1 MDQPSSSRSDV
12 RFAFGARPSHTAA
25 RRGGFRFDFGLRRFG
40 GDADRRRDHRE
51 VDPLFILRLLAV
63 AANAAVGALRA
74 FGTIAFGANRAVGID
89 ALRTLSARGALGA
102 LLLLRLRL
110 AILALGTIV
119 ALVAVGAWLL
129 RLLLAILSIRTILL
143 LAILSIRT
151 ILLLVTARL
160 LALILLLL
168 LLLGLLRLIVVAV
181 HLAVEAFALTIVVII
196 VIDVLTSRAAL
207 FVEARATFAE
217 HAEIMVGELEIIFGL
232 NAVTRKLGIARH
244 ALVFLEQLRRIAT
257 LPIVAG
263 VAAAVTRHSLGTLS
277 TTAATATSAVL
288 TIIDQ
293 KSWSSSHWRQSRL
306 ILSFARSPVLRG

>member
-63 AANAAVGALRA
+63 PANATVGARRA

-119 ALVAVGAWLL
+119 ALVAVGAVGAWLL
-129 RLLLAILSIRTILL
+129 RLLLAILSIRT
-143 LAILSIRT
+143 IRT

-181 HLAVEAFALTIVVII
+181 HLAVEAFALAIVVIV
-196 VIDVLTSRAAL
+196 VIDVLTPRAAL
-207 FVEARATFAE
+207 FVEPRAAFAE

-257 LPIVAG
+257 LPIVAS
-263 VAAAVTRHSLGTLS
+263 VAPAVARHSLGTLS
-277 TTAATATSAVL
+277 TTAATATRAVL

>member
-25 RRGGFRFDFGLRRFG
+25 RGGGFRFDFGLRRFG

-63 AANAAVGALRA
+63 AANAAVGARRA

-129 RLLLAILSIRTILL
+129 RLLLAILS
-143 LAILSIRT
+143 

>member
-1 MDQPSSSRSDV
+1 MDQPSSSRRDV

-63 AANAAVGALRA
+63 PANAAVGARRA

-89 ALRTLSARGALGA
+89 ALRTLSARGTLGA

-110 AILALGTIV
+110 AILAL
-119 ALVAVGAWLL
+119 VAVGAWLL
-129 RLLLAILSIRTILL
+129 RLL

-168 LLLGLLRLIVVAV
+168 LLLGLLGLLRLIVVAV
-181 HLAVEAFALTIVVII
+181 HLAVEAFALAIVVIV
-196 VIDVLTSRAAL
+196 VIDVLTPRAAL
-207 FVEARATFAE
+207 FVEPRAAFAE

-257 LPIVAG
+257 LPIVAS
-263 VAAAVTRHSLGTLS
+263 VAPAVARHSLGTLS
-277 TTAATATSAVL
+277 TTAATATRAVL

>member
-1 MDQPSSSRSDV
+1 MDQPSSSRRDV

-63 AANAAVGALRA
+63 PANAAVGPRRA

-89 ALRTLSARGALGA
+89 ALRTLSARGTLGA

-110 AILALGTIV
+110 AILAL
-119 ALVAVGAWLL
+119 VAVGAWLL
-129 RLLLAILSIRTILL
+129 RLL

-168 LLLGLLRLIVVAV
+168 LLLGLLGLLRLIVVAV
-181 HLAVEAFALTIVVII
+181 HLAVEAFALAIVVIV
-196 VIDVLTSRAAL
+196 VIDVLTPRAAL
-207 FVEARATFAE
+207 FVEPRAAFAE

-263 VAAAVTRHSLGTLS
+263 VAPAVAGHSLGTLS
-277 TTAATATSAVL
+277 TTAATATRAVL

>member
-63 AANAAVGALRA
+63 PANATVGARRA

-129 RLLLAILSIRTILL
+129 RLLLAILSIRTI
-143 LAILSIRT
+143 RT

-181 HLAVEAFALTIVVII
+181 HLAVEAFALAIVVIV
-196 VIDVLTSRAAL
+196 VIDVLTPRAAL
-207 FVEARATFAE
+207 FVEPRAAFAE

-257 LPIVAG
+257 LPIVAS
-263 VAAAVTRHSLGTLS
+263 VAPAVARHSLGTLS
-277 TTAATATSAVL
+277 TTAATATRAVL

>member
-25 RRGGFRFDFGLRRFG
+25 RRGGFRFDLGLRRFG

-74 FGTIAFGANRAVGID
+74 FGTIAFGANRAVGVD

-143 LAILSIRT
+143 L
-151 ILLLVTARL
+151 VTARL
-160 LALILLLL
+160 LALIFLLLL
-168 LLLGLLRLIVVAV
+168 LLGLLGLLRLIVVAV
-181 HLAVEAFALTIVVII
+181 HLAVEAFALTIVVIV
-196 VIDVLTSRAAL
+196 VIDVLTPRAAL
-207 FVEARATFAE
+207 FVEPRATFAE
-217 HAEIMVGELEIIFGL
+217 QTEIMVGELEIIFGL

>member
-1 MDQPSSSRSDV
+1 MDQPSSSRRDV

-63 AANAAVGALRA
+63 PANAAVGARRA
-74 FGTIAFGANRAVGID
+74 FGTIAFGANRAVGSD
-89 ALRTLSARGALGA
+89 ALRTLSARGTLGA

-110 AILALGTIV
+110 AILAL
-119 ALVAVGAWLL
+119 VAVGAWLL
-129 RLLLAILSIRTILL
+129 RLL

-181 HLAVEAFALTIVVII
+181 HLAVEAFALAIVVIV
-196 VIDVLTSRAAL
+196 VIDVLTPRAAL
-207 FVEARATFAE
+207 FVEPRAAFAE

-257 LPIVAG
+257 LPIVAS
-263 VAAAVTRHSLGTLS
+263 VAPAVAGHSLGTLS
-277 TTAATATSAVL
+277 TTAATATRAVL

>member
-1 MDQPSSSRSDV
+1 MDQPSSSRRDV

-63 AANAAVGALRA
+63 PANAAVGARRA
-74 FGTIAFGANRAVGID
+74 FGTIAFGANRAVGSD
-89 ALRTLSARGALGA
+89 ALRTLSARGTLGA

-110 AILALGTIV
+110 AILAL
-119 ALVAVGAWLL
+119 VAVGAWLL
-129 RLLLAILSIRTILL
+129 RLL

-181 HLAVEAFALTIVVII
+181 HLAVEAFALAIVVIV
-196 VIDVLTSRAAL
+196 VIDVLTPRAAL
-207 FVEARATFAE
+207 FVEPRAAFAE

-277 TTAATATSAVL
+277 TTAATATRAVL

>member
-12 RFAFGARPSHTAA
+12 RIAFGARPSNTAA

-63 AANAAVGALRA
+63 AANAAVGARRA
-74 FGTIAFGANRAVGID
+74 FGTIAFGANQAVGID

-119 ALVAVGAWLL
+119 ALVAVRAWLL
-129 RLLLAILSIRTILL
+129 RLLLAILPIG
-143 LAILSIRT
+143 T

-160 LALILLLL
+160 LVLIFLLL

-181 HLAVEAFALTIVVII
+181 HLAVEAFAIAIAIVVIV
-196 VIDVLTSRAAL
+196 VIDILAPRAAL
-207 FVEARATFAE
+207 FVEPRAAFAE

>member
-63 AANAAVGALRA
+63 PANATVGARRA

-143 LAILSIRT
+143 L
-151 ILLLVTARL
+151 VTARL

-168 LLLGLLRLIVVAV
+168 LLLGLLGLLRLIVVAV
-181 HLAVEAFALTIVVII
+181 HLAVEAFALAIVVIV
-196 VIDVLTSRAAL
+196 VIDVLTPRAAL
-207 FVEARATFAE
+207 FVEPRAAFAE

-257 LPIVAG
+257 LPIVAS
-263 VAAAVTRHSLGTLS
+263 VAPAVARHSLGTLS
-277 TTAATATSAVL
+277 TTAATATRAVL

>member
-74 FGTIAFGANRAVGID
+74 FGTIAFGANRAVGVD

-129 RLLLAILSIRTILL
+129 RLLLAILS
-143 LAILSIRT
+143 

>member
-12 RFAFGARPSHTAA
+12 RIAFGARPSNTAA

-63 AANAAVGALRA
+63 AANAAVGARRA
-74 FGTIAFGANRAVGID
+74 FGTIAFGANQAVGID

-143 LAILSIRT
+143 L
-151 ILLLVTARL
+151 VTARL
-160 LALILLLL
+160 LALIFLLL
-168 LLLGLLRLIVVAV
+168 LLLGLMRLIVVAV
-181 HLAVEAFALTIVVII
+181 HLAVEAFALAIVVIV
-196 VIDVLTSRAAL
+196 VIDVLTPRAAL
-207 FVEARATFAE
+207 FVEPRAAFAE

>member
-63 AANAAVGALRA
+63 PANAAVGARRA

-119 ALVAVGAWLL
+119 ALVAVGAVGAWLL
-129 RLLLAILSIRTILL
+129 RLLLAILSIRT
-143 LAILSIRT
+143 IRT

-168 LLLGLLRLIVVAV
+168 LLLGLLGLLRLIVVAV
-181 HLAVEAFALTIVVII
+181 HLAVEAFALAIVVIV
-196 VIDVLTSRAAL
+196 VIDVLTPRAAL
-207 FVEARATFAE
+207 FVEPRAAFAE

-257 LPIVAG
+257 LPIVAS
-263 VAAAVTRHSLGTLS
+263 VAPAVARHSLGTLS
-277 TTAATATSAVL
+277 TTAATATRAVL

>member
-1 MDQPSSSRSDV
+1 MDQPSSSRRDV

-63 AANAAVGALRA
+63 PANAAVGARRA

-89 ALRTLSARGALGA
+89 ALRTLSARGTLGA

-110 AILALGTIV
+110 AILAL
-119 ALVAVGAWLL
+119 VAVGAWLL
-129 RLLLAILSIRTILL
+129 RLL

-181 HLAVEAFALTIVVII
+181 HLAVEAFALAIVVIV
-196 VIDVLTSRAAL
+196 VIDVLTPRAAL
-207 FVEARATFAE
+207 FVEPRAAFAE

-232 NAVTRKLGIARH
+232 NAVTRKLGVARH

-257 LPIVAG
+257 LPVVAG
-263 VAAAVTRHSLGTLS
+263 VAPAVARHSLGTLS
-277 TTAATATSAVL
+277 TTAATATRAVL

>member
-1 MDQPSSSRSDV
+1 MDQPSSSRRDV

-63 AANAAVGALRA
+63 PANAAVGPRRA

-89 ALRTLSARGALGA
+89 ALRTLSARGTLGA

-110 AILALGTIV
+110 AIL

-143 LAILSIRT
+143 L
-151 ILLLVTARL
+151 VTARL
-160 LALILLLL
+160 LALVFLLL
-168 LLLGLLRLIVVAV
+168 LLLGLMRLIVVAV
-181 HLAVEAFALTIVVII
+181 HLAVEAFALAIVVIV
-196 VIDVLTSRAAL
+196 VIDVLTPRAAL
-207 FVEARATFAE
+207 FVEPRAAFAE

-277 TTAATATSAVL
+277 TTAATATRAVL

>member
-25 RRGGFRFDFGLRRFG
+25 RGGGFRFDFGLRRFG

-63 AANAAVGALRA
+63 PANAAVGARRA
-74 FGTIAFGANRAVGID
+74 FGTIAFGANRAVGSD
-89 ALRTLSARGALGA
+89 ALRTLSARGTLGA

-110 AILALGTIV
+110 AIL

-143 LAILSIRT
+143 L
-151 ILLLVTARL
+151 VTARL
-160 LALILLLL
+160 LALIFLLL
-168 LLLGLLRLIVVAV
+168 LLLGLMRLIVVAV
-181 HLAVEAFALTIVVII
+181 HLAVEAFALAIVVIV
-196 VIDVLTSRAAL
+196 VIDVLTPRAAL
-207 FVEARATFAE
+207 FVEPRAAFAE

-263 VAAAVTRHSLGTLS
+263 VAPAVAGHSLGTLS
-277 TTAATATSAVL
+277 TTAATATRAVL

>member
-63 AANAAVGALRA
+63 PANAAVGARRA

-129 RLLLAILSIRTILL
+129 RLLLAILSIRTI
-143 LAILSIRT
+143 RT

-181 HLAVEAFALTIVVII
+181 HLAVEAFALAIVVIV
-196 VIDVLTSRAAL
+196 VIDVLTPRAAL
-207 FVEARATFAE
+207 FVEPRAAFAE

-257 LPIVAG
+257 LPIVAS
-263 VAAAVTRHSLGTLS
+263 VAPAVARHSLGTLS
-277 TTAATATSAVL
+277 TTAATATRAVL

>member
-1 MDQPSSSRSDV
+1 MDQPSSSRRDV

-51 VDPLFILRLLAV
+51 VDPLFILRLLEV
-63 AANAAVGALRA
+63 PANAAVGPRRA

-143 LAILSIRT
+143 L
-151 ILLLVTARL
+151 VTARL

-168 LLLGLLRLIVVAV
+168 LLLGLLGLLRLIVVAV
-181 HLAVEAFALTIVVII
+181 HLAVEAFALAIVVIV
-196 VIDVLTSRAAL
+196 VIDVLTPRAAL
-207 FVEARATFAE
+207 FVEPRATFAE
-217 HAEIMVGELEIIFGL
+217 HTEIMVGELEIIFGL

-263 VAAAVTRHSLGTLS
+263 VAPAVARHSLGTLS

>member
-1 MDQPSSSRSDV
+1 M
-12 RFAFGARPSHTAA
+12 
-25 RRGGFRFDFGLRRFG
+25 LR
-40 GDADRRRDHRE
+40 
-51 VDPLFILRLLAV
+51 
-63 AANAAVGALRA
+63 
-74 FGTIAFGANRAVGID
+74 
-89 ALRTLSARGALGA
+89 
-102 LLLLRLRL
+102 
-110 AILALGTIV
+110 
-119 ALVAVGAWLL
+119 
-129 RLLLAILSIRTILL
+129 LL

-168 LLLGLLRLIVVAV
+168 LLLGLLGLLGLLRLIVVAV
-181 HLAVEAFALTIVVII
+181 HLAVEAFALAIVVIV
-196 VIDVLTSRAAL
+196 VIDVLTPRAAL
-207 FVEARATFAE
+207 FVEPRAAFAE

-257 LPIVAG
+257 LPVVAG
-263 VAAAVTRHSLGTLS
+263 VAPAVARHSLGTLS
-277 TTAATATSAVL
+277 TTAATATRAVL

>member
-12 RFAFGARPSHTAA
+12 RIAFGARPSNTAA

-74 FGTIAFGANRAVGID
+74 FGTIAFGANQAVGID

-143 LAILSIRT
+143 L
-151 ILLLVTARL
+151 VTARL
-160 LALILLLL
+160 LALIFLLL
-168 LLLGLLRLIVVAV
+168 LLLGLMRLMRLIVVAV
-181 HLAVEAFALTIVVII
+181 HLAVEAFALAIVVIV
-196 VIDVLTSRAAL
+196 VIDVLTPRAAL
-207 FVEARATFAE
+207 FVEPRAAFAE

>member
-63 AANAAVGALRA
+63 PANAAVGARRA

-143 LAILSIRT
+143 L
-151 ILLLVTARL
+151 VTARL

-168 LLLGLLRLIVVAV
+168 LLLGLLGLLGLLRLIVVAV
-181 HLAVEAFALTIVVII
+181 HLAVEAFALAIVVIV
-196 VIDVLTSRAAL
+196 VIDVLTPRAAL
-207 FVEARATFAE
+207 FVEPRAAFAE

-257 LPIVAG
+257 LPIVAS
-263 VAAAVTRHSLGTLS
+263 VAPAVARHSLGTLS
-277 TTAATATSAVL
+277 TTAATATRAVL

>member
-63 AANAAVGALRA
+63 PANAAVGARRA

-129 RLLLAILSIRTILL
+129 RLLLAILSI
-143 LAILSIRT
+143 
-151 ILLLVTARL
+151 LLLVTARL

-207 FVEARATFAE
+207 FVEPRATFAE